1 MCLNARMKIYF
12 YNLKVIPTNAGCH
25 KIALEIFLWLLMGE
39 IKGGETSVIQ
49 VKAYDAEGRHI

>member
-1 MCLNARMKIYF
+1 MNCF
-12 YNLKVIPTNAGCH
+12 
-25 KIALEIFLWLLMGE
+25 ALEIFLTGE